1 MNASHMTLQR
11 HVLEQQ
17 IKTHHVIS
25 ELTVLFAL
33 VSFASKIMAVEMRRA
48 ALAGELGLVGS
59 KNVTG
64 DAQKKLDVYA
74 NETFIDALS
83 QSGLVAGIVSEEN
96 ENLNIIACGKSSRY
110 IICMDPFD
118 GSSNTDVNG
127 VAGTIIAIYRK
138 KEGGCENLEEDLIQR
153 HCELVAAIYVMYG
166 PSTIFVYTAGDG
178 VDAFTLEPHI
188 GEFLHSQSHIKCPE
202 NGAYFS
208 ANTAHKRDWS
218 APIQKYV
225 EMITYDQAKSGHKP
239 YSLRYAGA
247 MAADLHRNML
257 EGGIYL
263 YPGDCHHPEGKLR
276 YFYEVAPMAM
286 IMEQAG
292 GRAVTG
298 VKPGERV
305 LDIPLHAIHQTTPV
319 VIGSKAE
326 VDRFE
331 EILAAG

>member
-1 MNASHMTLQR
+1 MTLQR
-11 HVLEQQ
+11 HLLEQQ
-17 IKTHHVIS
+17 LKTHHVIS
-25 ELTVLFAL
+25 ELTILFAL
-33 VSFASKIMAVEMRRA
+33 VSFASKIMALEMRRA

-59 KNVTG
+59 QNATG

-83 QSGLVAGIVSEEN
+83 QSGLVAGIVSEES
-96 ENLNIIACGKSSRY
+96 EKLNVIACGKSSRY
-110 IICMDPFD
+110 IVCMDPFD

-138 KEGGCENLEEDLIQR
+138 AEGGCENLEEDLIHR
-153 HCELVAAIYVMYG
+153 HCALVASIYVMYG

-188 GEFLHSQSHIKCPE
+188 GEFLLSQSGIKCPPQ
-202 NGAYFS
+202 GSYFS
-208 ANTAHKRDWS
+208 ANTAHQQDWA
-218 APIQKYV
+218 APIQRYV
-225 EMITYDQAKSGHKP
+225 EQVTRQETEGHQP

-263 YPGDCHHPEGKLR
+263 YPADAHHPEGKLR

-305 LDIPLHAIHQTTPV
+305 LEIPLHAIHQTTPL
-319 VIGSKAE
+319 VIGSKEE

-331 EILAAG
+331 ATLAACGDR